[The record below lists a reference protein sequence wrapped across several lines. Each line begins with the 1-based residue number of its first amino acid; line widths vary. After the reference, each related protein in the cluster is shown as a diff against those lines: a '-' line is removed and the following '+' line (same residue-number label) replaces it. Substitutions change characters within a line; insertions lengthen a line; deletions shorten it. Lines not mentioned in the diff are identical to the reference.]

1 MRTAQVEPR
10 ALSAASDQAPALQIG
25 EAFVEAIVDGR
36 FRYGAA
42 SRAPAAR
49 IPRDHARKVREATA
63 AGDARSV
70 IEDWFGDTEHRLLLQ
85 SSVRLVADRLVI
97 DYCLRFREG
106 GETRVAEQF
115 GVAIVENGRI
125 ADLWLVCSGFRPV
138 MGTPT

>member
-25 EAFVEAIVDGR
+25 EAYVEAIVDGR
-36 FRYGAA
+36 FDTVQRLFAP
-42 SRAPAAR
+42 RARFRAITPGR
-49 IPRDHARKVREATA
+49 VREATA

-97 DYCLRFREG
+97 DYCLRFREE